1 MMEKTSGE
9 NKKLR
14 SHIRVL
20 IEDRQSYQGVPNNI
34 TAISKFRP
42 PRSQSIGNS
51 IETIKIGA
59 LMKQNKDM

>member
-9 NKKLR
+9 NQKLR

-34 TAISKFRP
+34 IAISKFKAP
-42 PRSQSIGNS
+42 ISQSNGNS
-51 IETIKIGA
+51 IETIQIGA